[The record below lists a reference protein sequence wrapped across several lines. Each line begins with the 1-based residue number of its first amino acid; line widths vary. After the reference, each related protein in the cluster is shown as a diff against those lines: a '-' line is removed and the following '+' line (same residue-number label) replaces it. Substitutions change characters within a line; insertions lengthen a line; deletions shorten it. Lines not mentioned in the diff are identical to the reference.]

1 MRLKRVFAGD
11 AAAVAVAAATV
22 PPWLRLRLALCISS
36 VETSQPARRGE
47 VDDEE
52 EEEEEER
59 EEVEEE
65 EEEEDNDD
73 EEQEE
78 EEEEVEAA
86 LLLTLGAFC
95 LLRALETRD
104 FLLPSTLWLLFLF
117 PPSSMHCAS
126 CAHS

>member
-11 AAAVAVAAATV
+11 AAAAAATV

-36 VETSQPARRGE
+36 AETSQLARRDE
-47 VDDEE
+47 VDEEQE

-59 EEVEEE
+59 EEVEEKE

-78 EEEEVEAA
+78 EVEAA
-86 LLLTLGAFC
+86 LLLTLGAFS

-104 FLLPSTLWLLFLF
+104 FLLPSTLWLLVLF